1 MSKPNQPDP
10 LDFFG
15 HLKWIDGRPL
25 PDVIEPYRA
34 QIFREVLFTFDG
46 DGRPRYSL
54 ALTGRA
60 KKNWKSADLVLASLY
75 RFLAWRSPQGS
86 DCFILANDE
95 GQAGDDLKLAKLLIR
110 ANPVLAREVEV
121 QTKELVRTDGA
132 GSLKILPAR
141 DVAGSHGKTY
151 SMVAFDEIH
160 AYRNWDLFEALAPDP
175 TRHDALTWVTSYA
188 SIYNSPGFPLYD
200 MLAAARK
207 GEDARMFFSW
217 YSGDDST
224 TDPEFASLEP
234 EERANPSMV
243 SWDNPGYLAQQRLRL
258 PTHRFRRLHLN
269 LPGAPDGA
277 FLDAGAVL
285 ECIVEGRRQLP
296 PEDGRKYVG
305 FVDMSGGSSD
315 DAVLA
320 IAHQDPGSKRGVLD
334 LLVKQDGR
342 TPFNPRAAVKK
353 FAGILKQYGLS
364 RVTGDAYAGQTFR
377 ADFAEHKIEYA
388 VCKPSK
394 SDLYEAL
401 EPAINAGRVEL
412 LDQAILQ
419 E

>member
-1 MSKPNQPDP
+1 MSKPNPPDP

-25 PDVIEPYRA
+25 PELIEPYRA
-34 QIFREVLFTFDG
+34 QIFRDVLFTFDD
-46 DGRPRYSL
+46 DGRPKYSL
-54 ALTGRA
+54 ALMGRA

-86 DCFILANDE
+86 DVFILANDE

-160 AYRNWDLFEALAPDP
+160 AYKNWDLFEALAPDP

-234 EERANPSMV
+234 EERANPSLA

-258 PTHRFRRLHLN
+258 PTHRFRRLHLKTYRARRMGRSWT
-269 LPGAPDGA
+269 PAPCWSA
-277 FLDAGAVL
+277 SWRAA
-285 ECIVEGRRQLP
+285 
-296 PEDGRKYVG
+296 
-305 FVDMSGGSSD
+305 GSSRRRT
-315 DAVLA
+315 AA
-320 IAHQDPGSKRGVLD
+320 STSGSSIC
-334 LLVKQDGR
+334 
-342 TPFNPRAAVKK
+342 RAAVPTTRC
-353 FAGILKQYGLS
+353 LPS
-364 RVTGDAYAGQTFR
+364 RIKT
-377 ADFAEHKIEYA
+377 
-388 VCKPSK
+388 
-394 SDLYEAL
+394 
-401 EPAINAGRVEL
+401 PAASGACWICW
-412 LDQAILQ
+412 
-419 E
+419 